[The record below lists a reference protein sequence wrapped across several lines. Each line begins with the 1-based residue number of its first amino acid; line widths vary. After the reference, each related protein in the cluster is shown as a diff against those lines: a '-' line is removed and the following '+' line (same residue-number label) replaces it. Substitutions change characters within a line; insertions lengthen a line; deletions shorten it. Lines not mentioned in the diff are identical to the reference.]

1 MKVAFVTGF
10 PRDPAA
16 PQGGVEAVSVN
27 LVASLALLP
36 DMDIHVVSLDSQLR
50 SSATAGFGRARV
62 YRLPARKGS
71 TLLNATITGRRTVC
85 NFLRKLKPDVV
96 HSHDTY
102 GLMVKGL
109 AMPRVFTIHGFI
121 HADTLVSGSK
131 LPKLRSRVW
140 KLIETAGWAD
150 QPHIIAISPYVRE
163 RVSGIAKGVIH
174 DIENP
179 VSESFFNLKRN
190 EDPRIIFSSAVISPR
205 KNTLALIDAFK
216 IVADEGR
223 HLQLRLAGRIADPG
237 YGRRVEERIQAMNI
251 RPKVSLLG
259 EISSERVRSELSR
272 SAVYAL
278 VSLEENAPM
287 GIEEAMAAGVP
298 VLASNRC
305 GMPFMV
311 RHGETGFLVDPEDK
325 YDIAARLRLL
335 LDSQSLRE
343 TMAVRAR
350 THALERYHPQKVA
363 LRTRDVYEE
372 AIRSTHF
379 ASAHSRRFDLRNA
392 TAAPGSAE
400 HK

>member
-1 MKVAFVTGF
+1 
-10 PRDPAA
+10 
-16 PQGGVEAVSVN
+16 
-27 LVASLALLP
+27 
-36 DMDIHVVSLDSQLR
+36 
-50 SSATAGFGRARV
+50 
-62 YRLPARKGS
+62 
-71 TLLNATITGRRTVC
+71 
-85 NFLRKLKPDVV
+85 
-96 HSHDTY
+96 
-102 GLMVKGL
+102 
-109 AMPRVFTIHGFI
+109 
-121 HADTLVSGSK
+121 
-131 LPKLRSRVW
+131 
-140 KLIETAGWAD
+140 
-150 QPHIIAISPYVRE
+150 
-163 RVSGIAKGVIH
+163 
-174 DIENP
+174 
-179 VSESFFNLKRN
+179 
-190 EDPRIIFSSAVISPR
+190 
-205 KNTLALIDAFK
+205 
-216 IVADEGR
+216 
-223 HLQLRLAGRIADPG
+223 
-237 YGRRVEERIQAMNI
+237 
-251 RPKVSLLG
+251 
-259 EISSERVRSELSR
+259 
-272 SAVYAL
+272 
-278 VSLEENAPM
+278 M

>member
-1 MKVAFVTGF
+1 MKVAIVTSF

-27 LVASLALLP
+27 LTQSLAEIPGL
-36 DMDIHVVSLDSQLR
+36 DVHVVTVDTQLR
-50 SSATAGFGRARV
+50 AGSAATFGRAKV
-62 YRLPARKGS
+62 HRLPGGKGS
-71 TLLNATITGRRTVC
+71 TLLNAIITGRRTVC
-85 NFLRKLKPDVV
+85 NFLRELYPDVV

-109 AMPRVFTIHGFI
+109 ALPRIFTVHGFI
-121 HADTLVSGSK
+121 YADTLVSGSK
-131 LPKLRSRVW
+131 LPRLRSRIW
-140 KLIETAGWAD
+140 KMIETAGWAD

-163 RVSGIAKGVIH
+163 RVSGVARGVIH

-179 VSESFFNLKRN
+179 VSEAFFTLKRK
-190 EDPRIIFSSAVISPR
+190 EDPGIVFSSAVISPR
-205 KNTLALIDAFK
+205 KNTLALIEAFK

-223 HLQLRLAGRIADPG
+223 KLQLRLAGRVADPG
-237 YGRRVEERIQAMNI
+237 YGRLVEERIQALNI
-251 RPKVSLLG
+251 RSKVSLLG
-259 EISSERVRSELSR
+259 AISSQQVRSELSR
-272 SAVYAL
+272 AAVYAL

-311 RHGETGFLVDPEDK
+311 SHGETGFLVDPEDTF
-325 YDIAARLRLL
+325 DIAARLRLL
-335 LDSQSLRE
+335 LDDQSLRE

-350 THALERYHPQKVA
+350 ALARERYHPQKVA

-372 AIRSTHF
+372 AIRSSHF
-379 ASAHSRRFDLRNA
+379 ASPRSRRFDLRNV
-392 TAAPGSAE
+392 TTAPGPAGQ
-400 HK
+400 K